1 MLVALTGCKPPGKQL
16 EGNDLSVLMKDR
28 ETDGDDTTVTA
39 FAYKNY
45 EVRSNQYRFIVYR
58 HITEELFDHTK
69 E

>member
-1 MLVALTGCKPPGKQL
+1 
-16 EGNDLSVLMKDR
+16 MKDT

-45 EVRSNQYRFIVYR
+45 EVRSNRYRYIVYR
-58 HITEELFDHTK
+58 DTIEELFDHTK